1 MTSNSEEALVHFIN
15 ETLLVEKPGVRVDA
29 LTPLFR
35 EGWID
40 SLKILQLIAFVEVQ
54 RGVNIPDRDI
64 VMDRF
69 ENVRAICRHFLPSV
83 PEIAL

>member
-1 MTSNSEEALVHFIN
+1 MNSPSEEV
-15 ETLLVEKPGVRVDA
+15 LLDFVNHRLLADNGAKADA

-54 RGVNIPDRDI
+54 RGADIPDREI

-69 ENVRAICRHFLPSV
+69 QNVRAICQHFLPAAI
-83 PEIAL
+83 EQKL

>member
-1 MTSNSEEALVHFIN
+1 MSTNPEKLLLDFIN
-15 ETLLVEKPGVRVDA
+15 QKLLADTGAKADA

-54 RGVNIPDRDI
+54 RGSDIPDREI

-69 ENVRAICRHFLPSV
+69 QNVRAICKHFLATPF
-83 PEIAL
+83 EQNL

>member
-1 MTSNSEEALVHFIN
+1 MNSCPEEI
-15 ETLLVEKPGVRVDA
+15 LLDFVNRILLADKDAKADA

-54 RGVNIPDRDI
+54 RGADIPDREI

-69 ENVRAICRHFLPSV
+69 QNVRAICEHFLT
-83 PEIAL
+83 ATTGQTL

>member
-1 MTSNSEEALVHFIN
+1 MNSCPEEI
-15 ETLLVEKPGVRVDA
+15 LLDFVNRRLLADKGAKADA

-54 RGVNIPDRDI
+54 RGAGIPDREI
-64 VMDRF
+64 IMDRF
-69 ENVRAICRHFLPSV
+69 QNVRAICEHFLS
-83 PEIAL
+83 ATTGQTL

>member
-1 MTSNSEEALVHFIN
+1 MNANPEKLLLDFIN
-15 ETLLVEKPGVRVDA
+15 EKLLADTAAKADA

-54 RGVNIPDRDI
+54 RGADIPDREI

-69 ENVRAICRHFLPSV
+69 QNVRAICENFLTASTGRHL
-83 PEIAL
+83 